1 MKKARLLVLSSF
13 PAPYRVEIF
22 KKLKT
27 VYENMDIFF
36 QYAVDSNRNKD
47 FYSTTDEVTFFIL
60 GCFKADN
67 YLKECVSN
75 LEKYSLIVAYDW
87 YLPYAVKILLK
98 AIRLNVPYIVNCDG
112 AFLPAKKTAKQV
124 IKDLVKR
131 VIISSAGC
139 CFASGKYAKEYFLYY
154 GAKEENIVI
163 HHFTSLKE
171 IDIRKTVVSKE
182 EKHQLRN
189 NLQIKNRK
197 MVISVGQFI
206 YRKGFD
212 ILLSAWGDLDYENQ
226 LVILGGGEQEEE
238 YKKYIEKCGYK
249 NVFLHGYMPKEKI
262 FQFYCAADL
271 FVLPTREDIWG
282 LVINEAMACGLPV
295 ITTDRC
301 IAGLE
306 CIQNGIN
313 GFIIPTENS
322 KMLHDSMKY
331 LLVDDDR
338 REKMGALGLEKI
350 SEYTMENVVE
360 SHLRCIDRLLN
371 DINTD

>member
-1 MKKARLLVLSSF
+1 M
-13 PAPYRVEIF
+13 
-22 KKLKT
+22 
-27 VYENMDIFF
+27 
-36 QYAVDSNRNKD
+36 
-47 FYSTTDEVTFFIL
+47 
-60 GCFKADN
+60 
-67 YLKECVSN
+67 
-75 LEKYSLIVAYDW
+75 
-87 YLPYAVKILLK
+87 
-98 AIRLNVPYIVNCDG
+98 
-112 AFLPAKKTAKQV
+112 
-124 IKDLVKR
+124 
-131 VIISSAGC
+131 
-139 CFASGKYAKEYFLYY
+139 
-154 GAKEENIVI
+154 
-163 HHFTSLKE
+163 
-171 IDIRKTVVSKE
+171 VSKE

-331 LLVDDDR
+331 VLVDDDR